1 VSTEIKTLK
10 VIEDRF
16 VSWILEEFS
25 AEDIKESWECG
36 SSPREH
42 VLGVAGLMP
51 INHIQNWEEVKEHFS
66 KEELEDGYI
75 GEWDD
80 FEIEWV

>member
-1 VSTEIKTLK
+1 MKTLK
-10 VIEDRF
+10 VKEDWF
-16 VSWILEEFS
+16 VPWILDDYSDNQIME
-25 AEDIKESWECG
+25 AWECG

-42 VLGVAGLMP
+42 VLDVAGLMP

-66 KEELEDGYI
+66 KEEIEDGYI
-75 GEWDD
+75 EEWND

>member
-1 VSTEIKTLK
+1 MSEMKTLK
-10 VIEDRF
+10 VKEDWF
-16 VSWILEEFS
+16 VPWILEEYS
-25 AEDIKESWECG
+25 ANQIMEAWECG

-42 VLGVAGLMP
+42 VLDVAGLMP

-66 KEELEDGYI
+66 KGEIEEGYI
-75 GEWDD
+75 EEWDD